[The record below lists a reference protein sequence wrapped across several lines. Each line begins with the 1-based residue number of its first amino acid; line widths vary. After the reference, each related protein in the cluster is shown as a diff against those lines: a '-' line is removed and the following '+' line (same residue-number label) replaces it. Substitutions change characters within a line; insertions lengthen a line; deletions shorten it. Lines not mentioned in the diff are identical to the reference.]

1 MELDEFIA
9 LVKEQQGIDLSG
21 VLTTADK
28 IGRPEKALERQ
39 AIIDFENRNPMAG
52 GGMLVQ
58 PSADG
63 SRPGYAEDLP
73 EGISIRPHG
82 KFPDRNYYTYQIQ
95 KDGKVKSNMLR
106 ATPENLIKIVQQ
118 REAALDCTISFNVCF
133 SPVAYS
139 FNAETSESKSLM
151 F

>member
-1 MELDEFIA
+1 MELDEFIE

-28 IGRPEKALERQ
+28 IGRPERALEKQ

-63 SRPGYAEDLP
+63 SRPGYN
-73 EGISIRPHG
+73 G
-82 KFPDRNYYTYQIQ
+82 KRGPSSKPITFFPKNVQ
-95 KDGKVKSNMLR
+95 K
-106 ATPENLIKIVQQ
+106 LIKDYGVKK
-118 REAALDCTISFNVCF
+118 
-133 SPVAYS
+133 YY
-139 FNAETSESKSLM
+139 K
-151 F
+151 